1 MVAVPFDPQ
10 VTSSSAME
18 ATLTLNQDRTRTR
31 ELDTTVTAVG
41 WRGLLLAAEPDLW
54 TTPTGDHAWLELPL
68 PTGDRIRPLVQLSPR
83 ADGGATARFVHLFPA
98 DRQALEAYHAT
109 RSASY

>member
-10 VTSSSAME
+10 VTPTSALN
-18 ATLTLNQDRTRTR
+18 ATLTLNHHQNQTC
-31 ELDTTVTAVG
+31 EFAATVTAVG
-41 WRGLLLAAEPDLW
+41 WRGLLLNAETDVQ
-54 TTPTGDHAWLELPL
+54 TDAHAWVALAL
-68 PTGDRIRPLVQLSPR
+68 PTGARIRPLVQLKPR
-83 ADGGATARFVHLFPA
+83 VDGGATARFVHLFPA

>member
-10 VTSSSAME
+10 VTSTAALG
-18 ATLTLNQDRTRTR
+18 ATLTLNHTHHAQQDV
-31 ELDTTVTAVG
+31 EATVTAVG
-41 WRGLLLAAEPDLW
+41 WRGLVCDADMGVDA
-54 TTPTGDHAWLELPL
+54 GAHAWLDLALPS
-68 PTGDRIRPLVQLSPR
+68 GKHIRPLVQLQPR
-83 ADGGATARFVHLFPA
+83 VEGGTTARFVHLFPK

>member
-10 VTSSSAME
+10 ATSTSALQ
-18 ATLTLNQDRTRTR
+18 ATLTLGEGRRAKQG
-31 ELDTTVTAVG
+31 LDATVTALG
-41 WRGLLLAAEPDLW
+41 WRGLVLRSEALA
-54 TTPTGDHAWLELPL
+54 TPGAHAWIDLPL
-68 PTGDRIRPLVQLSPR
+68 PTGKRIRPLVQLNPR
-83 ADGGATARFVHLFPA
+83 VEGGTTARFVHLFPR

>member
-10 VTSSSAME
+10 VTSTSALD
-18 ATLTLNQDRTRTR
+18 ATLTLSQDGTQLQ
-31 ELDTTVTAVG
+31 EFAATVTAVG
-41 WRGLLLAAEPDLW
+41 WRGLLLSAEPGIQADA
-54 TTPTGDHAWLELPL
+54 HAWVELPL
-68 PTGDRIRPLVQLSPR
+68 PTGARIKPLVQLKPR
-83 ADGGATARFVHLFPA
+83 VEGGATARFVHLFPS

>member
-10 VTSSSAME
+10 VTSTSALG
-18 ATLTLNQDRTRTR
+18 ATLTLNHTNHAQQDVAA
-31 ELDTTVTAVG
+31 TVTAVG
-41 WRGLLLAAEPDLW
+41 WRGIVFDVD
-54 TTPTGDHAWLELPL
+54 TGVDAGAHAWLDLALPS
-68 PTGDRIRPLVQLSPR
+68 GKHIRPLVQLQPR
-83 ADGGATARFVHLFPA
+83 VEGGTTARFVHLFPG